1 MPKKV
6 TVAAL
11 AERVEHL
18 ENVLRGK
25 VKGRGMSDVLQRLE
39 GELKATHEGVV
50 ALRTE
55 MKNLAGD
62 VSTISRILLEGNSQ
76 PPLTTQVSQ
85 ARADI
90 ARLDG
95 EMEGLRSGAQQNRR
109 VRRQGAITGLWSLL
123 AAASGG
129 LIVVVGQA
137 IAQALLH

>member
-1 MPKKV
+1 
-6 TVAAL
+6 
-11 AERVEHL
+11 
-18 ENVLRGK
+18 
-25 VKGRGMSDVLQRLE
+25 
-39 GELKATHEGVV
+39 
-50 ALRTE
+50 

-90 ARLDG
+90 NRLDG
-95 EMEGLRSGAQQNRR
+95 EVEGLRSGVQQNSR

-129 LIVVVGQA
+129 LIVVVGQT